1 MSDTSTDPEDDQ
13 RDPDERGARGREES
27 GANPQEDGKWIS
39 VIVALL
45 GLWLLVKTIWTEPA
59 ALFWSDLI
67 TGVLLVG
74 LGSYNYSRRAAKRV
88 GSFGIA
94 TLIVLLGLWLVISPV
109 ALGPAIDAAG
119 LAFWNNILI
128 GAISVG
134 LGGYSAYKSTNKPP
148 SLTPR

>member
-1 MSDTSTDPEDDQ
+1 MSDSSPDPDDQ
-13 RDPDERGARGREES
+13 RDPDERGARAREEP

-45 GLWLLVKTIWTEPA
+45 GLWLLVKTIWTDPA

-67 TGVLLVG
+67 TGGLLVG

-88 GSFGIA
+88 GSFSVAIL
-94 TLIVLLGLWLVISPV
+94 TTLLGLWLIISPV
-109 ALGPAIDAAG
+109 ALGPAIDVAG
-119 LAFWNNILI
+119 LAFWNNILV
-128 GAISVG
+128 GAIAVG
-134 LGGYSAYKSTNKPP
+134 LGGYSAYLSTNKPP